1 MRKPSLPDLD
11 VAYRHQRARFLRHLV
26 DDGRCDR
33 RAAARM
39 VSRWEREAAQLHR
52 SRGSA
57 SYWKDA
63 WLWIAG
69 EGSAE
74 RAATK
79 RDMGAAADGQVYGG

>member
-1 MRKPSLPDLD
+1 MGSPSFPDPD

-33 RAAARM
+33 DTAERM
-39 VSRWEREAAQLHR
+39 ISRWEHEAARIDRL
-52 SRGSA
+52 RGSA

-63 WLWIAG
+63 WLWIAEDG
-69 EGSAE
+69 PADQ
-74 RAATK
+74 AATK